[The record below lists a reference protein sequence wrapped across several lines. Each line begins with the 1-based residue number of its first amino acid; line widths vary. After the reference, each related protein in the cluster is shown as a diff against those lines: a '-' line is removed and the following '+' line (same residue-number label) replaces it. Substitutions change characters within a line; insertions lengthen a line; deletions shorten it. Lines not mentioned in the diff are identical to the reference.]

1 MRVGSVSDWSS
12 SGTSDHWA
20 MDRWGVPHNM
30 FGAIGEDF
38 YGLVGRIVLVS
49 ALLENRLHV
58 LFCALASAPE
68 EERAG
73 EPGTELAKA
82 CRDYLDRMAVE
93 RRPEALDVLAGAES
107 ALRRRNEVSDSREI
121 RGWRQVPKRRR
132 MDPARAVEWTS
143 MHSEELPELL
153 GDLLDAFR
161 RCLA

>member
-1 MRVGSVSDWSS
+1 
-12 SGTSDHWA
+12 

-82 CRDYLDRMAVE
+82 PVE
-93 RRPEALDVLAGAES
+93 ITS
-107 ALRRRNEVSDSREI
+107 T
-121 RGWRQVPKRRR
+121 GWRSRDGPRHW
-132 MDPARAVEWTS
+132 MY
-143 MHSEELPELL
+143 
-153 GDLLDAFR
+153 
-161 RCLA
+161 